1 MAEEEYRVIHENNT
15 IMDIRKILNKL
26 SEEELEVLKSEL
38 DNDIEDAIDSVIDLK
53 NQPSLFGLQYKA
65 GDVFVFKTY
74 RAKYIVR
81 IQEINNPH
89 VHCERIVLTE
99 KGTNYDSYAQYKV
112 DDFNHWTKVS
122 NDLWD
127 KIKSILE
134 HRDKAIY
141 ELKMES
147 VRQVTEILNEVLGE

>member
-1 MAEEEYRVIHENNT
+1 
-15 IMDIRKILNKL
+15 MDIRKILNKL

-81 IQEINNPH
+81 IKEINNPH
-89 VHCERIVLTE
+89 VHCERIELTE

-112 DDFNHWTKVS
+112 DDFNHWTKV
-122 NDLWD
+122 NDILWD
-127 KIKSILE
+127 KTRSVLLR
-134 HRDKAIY
+134 RDKIIGDI
-141 ELKMES
+141 KTDS
-147 VRQVTEILNEVLGE
+147 VKQVAEILNEVLGE